1 MKRLPMIALT
11 IPFLLMLAVSSQAS
25 APSGHNLVLAV
36 VDGQPV
42 TAEDM
47 ISTFSSR
54 HSGHSKF
61 LGGESE
67 ARRFLNILIEDRLL
81 INEAYALG
89 LDEEPEAARMIEEY
103 GLRIAA
109 NYLVKQELVEASK
122 PTPAEVRRVWE
133 EELDTV
139 LQARQIRVETR
150 EEAEQIRA
158 ALVAGADAESIAREC
173 SLADSSR
180 RGGVMVAS
188 WGQLP
193 LAVEQM
199 IFELLPGEI
208 SPVIESDEGFEVYVI
223 ENRVVPS
230 RPDLDKVS
238 EEIEAKLSARK
249 LEANKAALS
258 KRLFDKYHVVLE
270 AIDFNAVP
278 VNQMLATAPDTIVAR
293 WDGGGQLK
301 LRDAVDEKMLTQLE
315 GTSTVS
321 ARKKIVEQVHATIH
335 SPLLMIEAKER
346 NIRDVPE
353 VATAIESYT
362 DYLVES
368 FLFRDHIFRNLNVA
382 EDELRTYYDQHLAE
396 FDASE
401 ERKIAQVLV
410 GSEADANEALKEI
423 ATGTAFDE
431 VAKKR
436 SRDFQTAMTGG
447 DLGWVRSDNVPA
459 PFKTV
464 LDLKAG
470 EVTKPVKGDRG
481 WHVFKV
487 VEIRPKRVQ
496 PFEEVKEAV
505 KAKALDAKK
514 RAARSQWVEK
524 LRAAA
529 KVTIDDKAIAKFV
542 KQNEFDANAPAP
554 QHAMPAGALP
564 EGAMPGTQPHGGP
577 H

>member
-1 MKRLPMIALT
+1 MKRVPMNALALPILV
-11 IPFLLMLAVSSQAS
+11 MLAVTSQAA
-25 APSGHNLVLAV
+25 APSEKVLVLAV

-42 TAEDM
+42 TADDM

-81 INEAYALG
+81 INEAYNIG
-89 LDEEPEAARMIEEY
+89 LDQEPEAARMIEDY
-103 GLRIAA
+103 ALRLGA
-109 NYLVKQELVEASK
+109 NYLVKQELVDPSK
-122 PTPAEVRRVWE
+122 PTPAEIRRVWE

-158 ALVAGADAESIAREC
+158 ALLAGADAEPIAREC
-173 SLADSSR
+173 SYAESSR
-180 RGGVMVAS
+180 RGGVMIAS

-193 LAVEQM
+193 LAVERAT
-199 IFELLPGEI
+199 FDLLPGEI
-208 SPVIESDEGFEVYVI
+208 SPVIESDDGFEVYVI

-230 RPDLDKVS
+230 RPPLSEVS
-238 EEIEAKLSARK
+238 QEIESKLGIRK

-258 KRLFDKYHVVLE
+258 KRLFEKYHVTVE
-270 AIDFNAVP
+270 PIDFNAVP
-278 VNQMLATAPDTIVAR
+278 INRMLATAPDTIVAR

-301 LRDAVDEKMLTQLE
+301 LRDAIDEKMLAPLE

-321 ARKKIVEQVHATIH
+321 ARKKIIEQVHAAIH
-335 SPLLMIEAKER
+335 SPLMIMEAKEKNTR
-346 NIRDVPE
+346 EVPE
-353 VATAIESYT
+353 VAEAVEIYT

-368 FLFRDHIFRNLNVA
+368 FLFRDHIFRGLEVTDA
-382 EDELRTYYDQHLAE
+382 DLRTYYEQHIPE

-401 ERKIAQVLV
+401 ERKIAQILV
-410 GSEADANEALKEI
+410 ASEADATETLKEI
-423 ATGTAFDE
+423 ASGVTFEE

-436 SRDFQTAMTGG
+436 SRDFQTAISGG
-447 DLGWVRSDNVPA
+447 DLGWVRSDHVPDA
-459 PFKTV
+459 FKVV
-464 LDLKAG
+464 LDLKDG
-470 EVTKPVKGDRG
+470 EVSEPVRGDRG

-487 VEIRPKRVQ
+487 VEIRPKRIR
-496 PFEEVKEAV
+496 PFYEVKDDV
-505 KAKALDAKK
+505 KAKVLDSKK
-514 RAARSQWVEK
+514 RAARAEWVEK

-529 KVTIDDKAIAKFV
+529 KITIDDKAIAKFV

-564 EGAMPGTQPHGGP
+564 DGAMQGSQPHGGA